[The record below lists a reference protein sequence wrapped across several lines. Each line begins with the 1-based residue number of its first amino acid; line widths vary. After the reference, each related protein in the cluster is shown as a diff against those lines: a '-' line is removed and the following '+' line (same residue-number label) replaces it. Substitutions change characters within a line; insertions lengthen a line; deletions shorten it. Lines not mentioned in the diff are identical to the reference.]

1 MSSAVSPPPR
11 QVTISGPYSRLLGIR
26 ASSWATR
33 FEECMV
39 AIAEA
44 QELEEDLAGVEASI
58 GDLAR
63 VEEVEAMAGKT

>member
-1 MSSAVSPPPR
+1 MVLTHA
-11 QVTISGPYSRLLGIR
+11 SGVR
-26 ASSWATR
+26 ASGWSAR

-58 GDLAR
+58 GDLVGA
-63 VEEVEAMAGKT
+63 EEVEAMASKT